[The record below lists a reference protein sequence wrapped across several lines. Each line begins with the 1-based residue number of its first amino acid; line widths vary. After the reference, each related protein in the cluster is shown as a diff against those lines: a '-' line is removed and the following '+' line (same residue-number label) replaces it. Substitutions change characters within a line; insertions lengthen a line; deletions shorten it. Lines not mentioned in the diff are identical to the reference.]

1 MMKQTFILLF
11 FLLTAR
17 VRSLDV
23 EYNLLIFNNIAGRKI
38 YMT

>member
-17 VRSLDV
+17 DHSLDV
-23 EYNLLIFNNIAGRKI
+23 ECNLLIFSNIAGRKS
-38 YMT
+38 T

>member
-17 VRSLDV
+17 DRSLEV
-23 EYNLLIFNNIAGRKI
+23 ECNLLIFSNIAGRKS
-38 YMT
+38 T

>member
-17 VRSLDV
+17 VRSL
-23 EYNLLIFNNIAGRKI
+23 EMECNLLFFSNIAGEKS
-38 YMT
+38 T